1 MRLERHQWFAFIEPS
16 ISLAAATAF
25 EDEVEESSKENDI
38 GASDGVSK

>member
-1 MRLERHQWFAFIEPS
+1 MRPERHQWFAFTEPY

-25 EDEVEESSKENDI
+25 EDEVEESSNENDI